1 MDLKLLNEILSIN
14 NYDVAEA
21 KNGKQALEKIS
32 KQKIDLVLLDILM
45 PDIYGFEVCREIKKN
60 KIHKNIPVIM
70 ITGLESK
77 QDRNKGTD
85 AGAEDFITKPIK
97 RDELLNK
104 IKIHL
109 EKKDLRDNL
118 NQGYDS
124 ISSLTSFGKDIINS
138 FNPIEFD
145 FESTINKIINQ
156 VIRQTADRTDKPKII
171 IVGRID
177 ETNNWLWYKYESTFK
192 ELYKTKLER
201 DIQNSIKIPPKES
214 PKIYYC
220 NESDFEKSE
229 FNSSIKILKSAI
241 PIKLSNFIG
250 YLSTGFCLFAVNYGR
265 EVTNYDTSTLNI
277 FVLQSLFLK
286 SLSNQ
291 IKETEE
297 TIKNTVRILIRASEA
312 NDLDS
317 GNHVL
322 RVGEYCA
329 AIARNLKMSDIFIKS
344 IYVQAQMHDVGMIYV
359 PSKIL
364 RKTDELTYDE
374 WKTIKKHP
382 LYGASILGNYPRF
395 KIAKN
400 IALTHHENWDGSGYP
415 NNLKGDKIPI
425 EGRIAR
431 IADTYDTLRI
441 HRLYKPA
448 FDHNTTYK
456 IITKGDKKLKP
467 EFFDPNVL
475 KSFKEV
481 ASQFEEI
488 YEKLKD

>member
-1 MDLKLLNEILSIN
+1 
-14 NYDVAEA
+14 
-21 KNGKQALEKIS
+21 
-32 KQKIDLVLLDILM
+32 M
-45 PDIYGFEVCREIKKN
+45 PDIYGFEVCREIKKDEN
-60 KIHKNIPVIM
+60 HKNIPVIM

-77 QDRNKGTD
+77 QDRIKGTD
-85 AGAEDFITKPIK
+85 AGAEDFITKPVK
-97 RDELLNK
+97 SNELLNK
-104 IKIHL
+104 VKIHL
-109 EKKDLRDNL
+109 GKKDLKEKL

-124 ISSLTSFGKDIINS
+124 ISSLTSFGKEIMNS

-156 VIRQTADRTDKPKII
+156 VIRQTPDRTDKPKII

-177 ETNNWLWYKYESTFK
+177 ETNNWVWHKYESTFK
-192 ELYKTKLER
+192 ELYRTNLER
-201 DIQNSIKIPPKES
+201 DIQNSIKIPAKDNPE
-214 PKIYYC
+214 IYYC
-220 NESDFEKSE
+220 NEVEFEKSE
-229 FNSSIKILKSAI
+229 FSSLTKALKPTISV
-241 PIKLSNFIG
+241 KLLNFIA
-250 YLSTGFCLFAVNYGR
+250 YLSTEFCLFALNYGR
-265 EVTNYDTSTLNI
+265 EVTSYDTSTLNI

-297 TIKNTVRILIRASEA
+297 TIKHTIRILIKASEA
-312 NDLDS
+312 NDIDS

-322 RVGEYCA
+322 RVGEYCT

-344 IYVQAQMHDVGMIYV
+344 INIQAQMHDVGMIYV
-359 PSKIL
+359 PSTIL
-364 RKTDELTYDE
+364 RKIGELTYDE

-382 LYGASILGNYPRF
+382 IYGASILGNYPRF

-448 FDHNTTYK
+448 FDHNTAYK
-456 IITKGDKKLKP
+456 IITEGDKKLKP
-467 EFFDPNVL
+467 EFSDNG
-475 KSFKEV
+475 
-481 ASQFEEI
+481 
-488 YEKLKD
+488 